1 MWRKQAGELEG
12 NANGRHAASESS
24 TTSKGS
30 GLQILRILNSLSTMK
45 YTEKKKRVFFSLFKL
60 ESMIEEIIKLA
71 DLLSRH
77 LIKMFQILFSSLI
90 QNI

>member
-45 YTEKKKRVFFSLFKL
+45 YTEKKKKSFFFSLQTRINDRGNNKISRFA
-60 ESMIEEIIKLA
+60 IKT
-71 DLLSRH
+71 S
-77 LIKMFQILFSSLI
+77 
-90 QNI
+90 N